1 MKLRESLDWSVLSGP
16 RVSRRT
22 LLQLAAASG
31 ATGYAAQLTH
41 ASASSTAT
49 QRGTRAVRQDA
60 TQGGELRWGFGLG
73 QIPTLDPAQVNLG
86 IVAGE
91 LLSNL
96 FSGLVQFD
104 EELGLIPDLAEDW
117 EVSEDGLEYTFTLR
131 SGLTFHNGDSLTAN
145 DFIYTY
151 ERTTNPDFA
160 SPQANKLALI
170 TDITAPDDTTLF
182 ITQSAPYAPFLAT
195 ACSRGPG
202 RALTPISQRAV
213 EEMGDEQFGLAPIG
227 CGPFMIDPETVEVGG
242 GFEMTAFE
250 GWYGGRPLL
259 DKVIVQLVAEP
270 STLVSALEAGDVDM
284 VDIVPLI
291 GYERLAALDDLT
303 MVEAAGTNWYGLTMN
318 YNRPPW
324 DNPDARMAVAKAI
337 DFEDLN
343 QKAFFGRAIPSV
355 GPLAPAFGWVY
366 MPPEDVDNPQAFN
379 LDEARELAQQAGLE
393 GLQPQLIGSPADQ
406 RVTETIR
413 SQLSEIGLDV
423 QIDQMQTNAYVESRT
438 AGDFDMT
445 MLGSVV
451 DADPD
456 DGVWNYF
463 HSTGPSTTGNG
474 YNNPE
479 ADALADGQRETN
491 DQAERTQLLQ
501 DLQALVAGEAVYKFI
516 YHLPDMTAFYNYVQG
531 YVAIPEQR
539 YLETIWL
546 DQ

>member
-1 MKLRESLDWSVLSGP
+1 MKDRGTINWSVLSGP

-31 ATGYAAQLTH
+31 ATAYAAQLSN
-41 ASASSTAT
+41 AAASSSTT
-49 QRGTRAVRQDA
+49 QRVMGALRQEA
-60 TQGGELRWGFGLG
+60 KQGGELRWGFGLG

-104 EELGLIPDLAEDW
+104 QELGIIPDLAEDW
-117 EVSEDGLEYTFTLR
+117 EVTEDGLQYTFNLR
-131 SGLTFHNGDSLTAN
+131 SGLTFHNDDPLTAN

-151 ERTTNPDFA
+151 ERTIDPDFA

-170 TDITAPDDTTLF
+170 TDITAPDDTTLV
-182 ITQSAPYAPFLAT
+182 IKQSAPYAPFLAT

-202 RALTPISQRAV
+202 RALAPVPQRAV
-213 EEMGDEQFGLAPIG
+213 EEMGDEQFGQAPVG
-227 CGPFMIDPETVEVGG
+227 CGPFMIVPETVETGG
-242 GFEMTAFE
+242 GFEMVAFE
-250 GWYGGRPLL
+250 NWYAGRPLL
-259 DKVIVQLVAEP
+259 DKVTVQLVAEP

-291 GYERLAALDDLT
+291 GYEQISSVEDIT

-324 DNPDARMAVAKAI
+324 DNLDARMAVVKAI
-337 DFEDLN
+337 DFDDLN
-343 QKAFFGRAIPSV
+343 KKAFFGRAIRSI

-366 MPPEDVDNPQAFN
+366 VPADEVDSPQTFN
-379 LDEARELAQQAGLE
+379 LDEAKQLAQKAGLE
-393 GLQPQLIGSPADQ
+393 GVQPQLIGTPADQ

-423 QIDQMQTNAYVESRT
+423 QVDQMQTNAYVERRT

-463 HSTGPSTTGNG
+463 HSTGPSNPEG

-479 ADALADGQRETN
+479 ADRLVDAQRETA
-491 DQAERTQLLQ
+491 DEAERTRLLQ
-501 DLQALVAGEAVYKFI
+501 ELQTLVANDAVYRFF
-516 YHLPDMTAFYNYVQG
+516 YHLPDVTAFYNYVQG
-531 YVAIPEQR
+531 YVPVPEQR
-539 YLETIWL
+539 YLETVWL